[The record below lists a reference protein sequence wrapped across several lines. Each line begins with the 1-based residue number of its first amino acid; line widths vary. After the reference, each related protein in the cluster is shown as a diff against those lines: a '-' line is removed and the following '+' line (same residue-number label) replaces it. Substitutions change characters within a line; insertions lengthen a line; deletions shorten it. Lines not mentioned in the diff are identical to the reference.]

1 MGTGRI
7 VFSFKLLP
15 AGAEL
20 SIAWECDSLLVPDD
34 GDGGKSYTLTQ
45 HLGWISEITAL
56 PDGYIFAKSVAE
68 ATVAAATTFY
78 NWAYPVLEQNAE
90 GLSLGKNTS
99 LTITSTA
106 ILEILLIARLILA
119 V

>member
-68 ATVAAATTFY
+68 ATVAAIAVAAATTFY

-90 GLSLGKNTS
+90 GLPLVRKKLNN
-99 LTITSTA
+99 
-106 ILEILLIARLILA
+106 
-119 V
+119 